1 MAAPDDDDPVG
12 YASPPCLLHELDPAY
27 RDLGAT
33 DEPQAARDVARW
45 RKAERERLL
54 RSRQALAVATRRRVA
69 ECIADGLDEAL
80 GDVSGRVIA
89 GYWPIRAEPNLRA
102 WMAAVAGRGAVC
114 ALPVVVARGQPL
126 AFHRWRPGDRL
137 VPGYWNIPVPA
148 AADPVEPGIVLAP
161 LVGFD
166 GVGFRLG
173 YGGGFFDRT
182 LAARRGR
189 VRAIGVGYA
198 SARLATIRPQW
209 HDVPMDLIVTEEGIH
224 RTGS

>member
-1 MAAPDDDDPVG
+1 MAAPDDDPVG
-12 YASPPCLLHELDPAY
+12 YASPPCLLHEFDPAY
-27 RDLGAT
+27 RGFGAT

-69 ECIADGLDEAL
+69 ERIASALDEAL
-80 GDVSGRVIA
+80 GDLRGRVVG

-102 WMAAVAGRGAVC
+102 WLAAVAGRGAVC

-148 AADPVEPGIVLAP
+148 DAHPVEPAIVLAP

-166 GVGFRLG
+166 GAGFRLG

-182 LAARRGR
+182 LAVLGGR

-198 SARLATIRPQW
+198 QARLATIHPQW